1 MQRTARGFG
10 RRAVN
15 FVSSI
20 IGTAAARFPSHGLP
34 AIGTADMQVG
44 NQAFTAVQ
52 GEDVAFLG
60 TRPIPAKPYYDPD
73 WFEMERE
80 AVFRRSWMHIGH
92 VCELPESGSFIRR
105 ELEVLNASLLIVRGK
120 DGQLRAFH
128 NVCTHRGTQLVEE
141 AQGKRPTFSC
151 PYHMW
156 TFGGDGAL
164 LSAPD
169 FESFGLDKKDC
180 ALKQV
185 ALDVCAGMI
194 FVHLGNNPPPLRE
207 WLGDL
212 ADQMETLPVARA
224 TTFSEYSY
232 DIAANW
238 KLTYDNFQE
247 NYHLRFIHPRS
258 GRSACGPDN
267 PFGYPKEYAF
277 HDPHRTQTIWTN
289 PDPQPTE
296 TIATAFARLAP
307 RAMAEG
313 LMEAPH
319 GRKYFALFPSFFM
332 LGTPLQN
339 FVHVVYPISA
349 TQSRGV
355 IRLYWVGEDANAS
368 ERFGR
373 EAVMGVA
380 REVHSEDIAVIEAG
394 QRGLSSGALE
404 HIHFQTQ
411 EALCRH
417 LFNMVEAAV
426 NAYRAEQTA

>member
-1 MQRTARGFG
+1 
-10 RRAVN
+10 
-15 FVSSI
+15 
-20 IGTAAARFPSHGLP
+20 L
-34 AIGTADMQVG
+34 
-44 NQAFTAVQ
+44 
-52 GEDVAFLG
+52 
-60 TRPIPAKPYYDPD
+60 
-73 WFEMERE
+73 
-80 AVFRRSWMHIGH
+80 FRRSWIQVGH
-92 VCELPESGSFIRR
+92 VCELPDKGNFIRR

-120 DGQLRAFH
+120 DGAIRAFH
-128 NVCTHRGTQLVEE
+128 NVCTHRGTQLVAE
-141 AQGKRPTFSC
+141 ASGKRPTFSC

-164 LSAPD
+164 ISAPD

-185 ALDVCAGMI
+185 AVDVCAGMI
-194 FVHLGNNPPPLRE
+194 FMHLGKAPQPLRE
-207 WLGDL
+207 WLGEL

-238 KLTYDNFQE
+238 KMTYDNFQE

-258 GRSACGPDN
+258 GGSAFSAEN
-267 PFGYPKEYAF
+267 PFGYPIEYAF
-277 HDPHRTQTIWTN
+277 HDPHRTQTVWTN
-289 PDPQPTE
+289 PDPKPSPTQ
-296 TIATAFARLAP
+296 ALAFGKLAP

-313 LMEAPH
+313 LLATPH
-319 GRKYFALFPSFFM
+319 NRKYFALFPSFFM

-355 IRLYWVGEDANAS
+355 IRLYWVGDDANAS

-373 EAVMGVA
+373 EAAMATA
-380 REVHSEDIAVIEAG
+380 RDVHCEDVSVIEAG

-411 EALCRH
+411 ESLCRH
-417 LFNMVEAAV
+417 LFNMVEASV
-426 NAYRAEQTA
+426 EAYQAELVA

>member
-1 MQRTARGFG
+1 MNTQASDFS
-10 RRAVN
+10 A
-15 FVSSI
+15 VSSD
-20 IGTAAARFPSHGLP
+20 A
-34 AIGTADMQVG
+34 
-44 NQAFTAVQ
+44 
-52 GEDVAFLG
+52 VAFLG
-60 TRPIPAKPYYDPD
+60 TRPIPAKPYYDQA
-73 WFEMERE
+73 WFELERE
-80 AVFRRSWMHIGH
+80 AVFRPSWLYIGH
-92 VCELPESGSFIRR
+92 VCELPDSGSFILR
-105 ELEVLNASLLIVRGK
+105 ELEVLRASLLIIRGK
-120 DGQLRAFH
+120 DGQVRAFH

-141 AQGKRPTFSC
+141 AQGKRANFSC

-156 TFGGDGAL
+156 TFGSDGAL

-185 ALDVCAGMI
+185 GLDVCAGMI
-194 FVHLGNNPPPLRE
+194 FVNLGKEPQPLRE

-212 ADQMETLPVARA
+212 AGQMETLPVARA
-224 TTFSEYSY
+224 TTYSEYTY

-258 GRSACGPDN
+258 GQSAFAAQN

-277 HDPHRTQTIWTN
+277 HDPHRTQTIWSN
-289 PDPQPTE
+289 PDPRPAPML
-296 TIATAFARLAP
+296 ATAFARLAP

-313 LMEAPH
+313 LFDTPH
-319 GRKYFALFPSFFM
+319 NRKYFALFPSFFM

-349 TQSRGV
+349 TTSRGV
-355 IRLYWVGEDANAS
+355 IRLYWVGDDANAS

-373 EAVMGVA
+373 EAIMGTA
-380 REVHSEDIAVIEAG
+380 RDVHAEDLAVIEAG

-411 EALCRH
+411 ESLCRH

-426 NAYRAEQTA
+426 ETWQAERCA

>member
-1 MQRTARGFG
+1 MNAKNGSF
-10 RRAVN
+10 AP
-15 FVSSI
+15 VSS
-20 IGTAAARFPSHGLP
+20 AS
-34 AIGTADMQVG
+34 
-44 NQAFTAVQ
+44 
-52 GEDVAFLG
+52 VASLG
-60 TRPIPAKPYYDPD
+60 TGPVPAKPYYDAA
-73 WFEMERE
+73 WFELERE
-80 AVFRRSWMHIGH
+80 AVFQRSWIQIGH
-92 VCELPESGSFIRR
+92 VCELPGVGSFIRR

-120 DGQLRAFH
+120 DDQVRAFH
-128 NVCTHRGTQLVEE
+128 NVCTHRGTQLVDEV
-141 AQGKRPTFSC
+141 QGKRAHFSC
-151 PYHMW
+151 PYHRW

-164 LSAPD
+164 ISAPD
-169 FESFGLDKKDC
+169 FDSFGLDKKDC

-185 ALDVCAGMI
+185 ALDICAGMI
-194 FVHLGNNPPPLRE
+194 FVNLGKSPIPLRE

-212 ADQMETLPVARA
+212 AEQMETLPVARA

-258 GRSACGPDN
+258 GASAFAAEN
-267 PFGYPKEYAF
+267 PFGYPVNFDF

-289 PDPQPTE
+289 PDPKPCPVQ
-296 TIATAFARLAP
+296 ALAFGKLAP

-313 LMEAPH
+313 LFSTPH
-319 GRKYFALFPSFFM
+319 NRKYFALFPSFFM

-339 FVHVVYPISA
+339 FVHLVYPISA

-355 IRLYWVGEDANAS
+355 IRLYWVGDDASAS

-373 EAVMGVA
+373 EAVMCTA
-380 REVHSEDIAVIEAG
+380 RDVHAEDVAVIEAG
-394 QRGLSSGALE
+394 QRGLSSRALE

-417 LFNMVEAAV
+417 LFNMVEVAV
-426 NAYRAEQTA
+426 KTYQAEQAI